1 MTTCAHPRI
10 TGDRNHAVTTPVQAG
25 CTWYYPVTGESGKV
39 LAVLEILAAATAA
52 QPSSY
57 TTGVRLVL
65 RLAVLATC
73 CAGVFV
79 PLAGAQP
86 DDAGVLPR
94 IHAYVDKFQRELPSI
109 VAEEH
114 YLQVLTI
121 RSAMAREVRSTE
133 RELRSDILMITV
145 PGTIG
150 WVSFRDVFEVDG
162 RRVRD
167 REDRLLALLQSPNA
181 SGMAQARRLADESA
195 RYNLGRVHRTV
206 NLPDSALV
214 YLQAAFTSRMKF
226 EAPQASDPVDGA
238 ETVVLRF
245 RETGR
250 PTIVTARRGAN
261 IPATGRVWA
270 HAATGTIV
278 KTELSLSDI
287 STDGRFIVEFA
298 KDERSGLRLPAK
310 MTERHTS
317 PGEEIRATAEYSNVR
332 RFNVLT
338 DETLRK
344 PPG

>member
-1 MTTCAHPRI
+1 
-10 TGDRNHAVTTPVQAG
+10 
-25 CTWYYPVTGESGKV
+25 
-39 LAVLEILAAATAA
+39 
-52 QPSSY
+52 
-57 TTGVRLVL
+57 VRLVL

-86 DDAGVLPR
+86 DGAGVLPR
-94 IHAYVDKFQRELPSI
+94 IHAYVERFQRELPSI

-114 YLQVLTI
+114 YLQVLTT

-150 WVSFRDVFEVDG
+150 WVSFRDVFEVDS

-167 REDRLLALLQSPNA
+167 REDRLLALLQSPRA

-195 RYNLGRVHRTV
+195 RYNLGRVHRTI

-214 YLQAAFTSRMKF
+214 YLQAASASRMKF
-226 EAPQASDPVDGA
+226 DAPSASDPVDGA
-238 ETVVLRF
+238 ETVVIRF

-250 PTIVTARRGAN
+250 PTIVRSRRGSN
-261 IPATGRVWA
+261 VPATGRVWA
-270 HAATGTIV
+270 HAATGAIV
-278 KTELSLSDI
+278 KTEFTLSDL
-287 STDGRFIVEFA
+287 SSDGRFVVEFA
-298 KDERSGLRLPAK
+298 KDERLGLHLPAK
-310 MTERHTS
+310 MTERHTTS
-317 PGEEIRATAEYSNVR
+317 GEEVRATAQYSNVR
-332 RFNVLT
+332 RFNVST